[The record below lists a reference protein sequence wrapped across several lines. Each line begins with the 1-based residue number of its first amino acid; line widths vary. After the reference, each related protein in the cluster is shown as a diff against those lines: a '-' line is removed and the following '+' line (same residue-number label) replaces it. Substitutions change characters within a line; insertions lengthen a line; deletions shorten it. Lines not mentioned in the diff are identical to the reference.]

1 MRFLFQMALL
11 QVYQWLKKGLL
22 AGAWILSLQDFFI
35 HFKNF
40 TKCLVYSPFQ
50 VLGIHTRQIER
61 LQHIT
66 VHKNGLLNR
75 A

>member
-1 MRFLFQMALL
+1 MALS

-22 AGAWILSLQDFFI
+22 AGAWILALQDFFI

-50 VLGIHTRQIER
+50 VLGIHTREIES
-61 LQHIT
+61 LPLWWLEQWFPDFSI
-66 VHKNGLLNR
+66 
-75 A
+75 